1 MLENCCA
8 TVPFMEIVNEIGEL
22 SQNLLDE
29 LGMTPQMFTEM
40 AAATDTNVNAEQL
53 PADIQV
59 PERQRS
65 TDGSRCCAGADD
77 FRCKR

>member
-1 MLENCCA
+1 
-8 TVPFMEIVNEIGEL
+8 MEIVNEIGEL

-53 PADIQV
+53 SADIQV
-59 PERQRS
+59 PENDTQYRRQQMLCRS
-65 TDGSRCCAGADD
+65 R
-77 FRCKR
+77 